1 MLFKIEYSMMINLF
15 VFPFVPFWVGSLLV
29 IALFTHP
36 HTHALQF
43 CLLRTI
49 HPTATTAQSTAYAS
63 NATNLIQNSLHL
75 AQSLNAIT
83 TVAATESNFKSYV
96 NVNEIGTS
104 AATVSQPAATS
115 AAPIERTS
123 PTGGKRYAIAARPP
137 RNRIVK
143 QMLDRLLTPFVADQ
157 LAGAD
162 DAAVL
167 KLLTS
172 NTRSPYLIWENA
184 TRAQLVDFLERQR
197 TQSAREQYE
206 EVADIWDLVEAF
218 EFDAHR

>member
-1 MLFKIEYSMMINLF
+1 MLLF
-15 VFPFVPFWVGSLLV
+15 S
-29 IALFTHP
+29 HP
-36 HTHALQF
+36 HRA
-43 CLLRTI
+43 R
-49 HPTATTAQSTAYAS
+49 TATTAHSTAYAS

-83 TVAATESNFKSYV
+83 TTVATTTEANFKSYV
-96 NVNEIGTS
+96 NVNEMGT
-104 AATVSQPAATS
+104 QPAA
-115 AAPIERTS
+115 AAAAAAVPVERTS

-137 RNRIVK
+137 QNRIVK

-206 EVADIWDLVEAF
+206 ELADIWQLVEAF